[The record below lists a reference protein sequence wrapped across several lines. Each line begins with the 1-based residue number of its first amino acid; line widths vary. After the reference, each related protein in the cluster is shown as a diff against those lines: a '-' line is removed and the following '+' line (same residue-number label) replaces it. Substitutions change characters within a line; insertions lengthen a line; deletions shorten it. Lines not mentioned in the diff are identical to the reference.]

1 MVTKSLPLVAA
12 VLQGLLLGPAFAA
25 EIEPEECGFAS
36 VYSSLSEDTASGEDT
51 SSEYFTAAHRTLPF
65 GTLVYVKNEENGR
78 SVVVRVT
85 DRGPFVS
92 GRIIDVSQ
100 IAARELRFT
109 GLAKVCLRIAWLP
122 ADRAIDGK

>member
-12 VLQGLLLGPAFAA
+12 VLQGLLLGPALAA

-65 GTLVYVKNEENGR
+65 GTLVYVKNQENGR

-85 DRGPFVS
+85 DRGPFVA
-92 GRIIDVSQ
+92 GRIIDISQ

-109 GLAKVCLRIAWLP
+109 GLAKVCLTIAWLP
-122 ADRAIDGK
+122 ADGAGAGK